1 MNVFLPCK
9 IFHASTNA
17 PEKLMRLVLNLASFP
32 LIQLALEDSMKNR
45 LNGFTFSS
53 FHPGGAQFAFVD
65 SSVHFIAKS
74 SNCSTSSVGTYHELG
89 DRSDGQTVGEF

>member
-9 IFHASTNA
+9 IFHASTSA

-32 LIQLALEDSMKNR
+32 LGQLALEDSMKNR

-74 SNCSTSSVGTYHELG
+74 NNCRTSSLGTSQELG